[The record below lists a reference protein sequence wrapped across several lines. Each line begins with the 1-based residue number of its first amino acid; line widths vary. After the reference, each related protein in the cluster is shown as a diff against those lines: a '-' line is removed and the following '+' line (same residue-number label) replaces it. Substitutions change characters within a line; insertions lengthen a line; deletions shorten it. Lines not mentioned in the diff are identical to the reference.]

1 VSEERVAPRELRD
14 FLLSQGRPWITLED
28 AAVLLGTS
36 EPVAADALAYLR
48 EAHQFFSPSPGLY
61 VPLPPEYKS
70 WGALPAADFIDP
82 LMTHL
87 GHGYYV
93 GLLSAAE
100 LHGAAHQ
107 RPQAFQVVTDARVR
121 DRELGRARLR
131 FYVSAVAK
139 DVPTQRMNAATGQI
153 CVSTPATTA
162 LDLVARPS
170 AAGGLNNVAT
180 VLYEL
185 ADEGLLTASGW
196 SASAPWYPTAVL
208 RRTGWLL
215 DHVGAAAGQDG
226 LLDVAGKP
234 GPRVYLEPAVAHRGS
249 AANRWNLVVN
259 IDVEPDL

>member
-1 VSEERVAPRELRD
+1 MSGERVAPRELRD

-28 AAVLLGTS
+28 AAAILGTS
-36 EPVAADALAYLR
+36 EPIAADALAYLR
-48 EAHQFFSPSPGLY
+48 KVHQFFSPSPGLY

-87 GHGYYV
+87 RHGYYV

-107 RPQAFQVVTDARVR
+107 RLQVFQVITDARVR
-121 DRELGRARLR
+121 NRELGRARLR
-131 FYVSAVAK
+131 FYVSATAE
-139 DVPTQRMNAATGQI
+139 DVPTQRMNVATGQI
-153 CVSTPATTA
+153 RVSTPATTA
-162 LDLVARPS
+162 FDLVSRPS

-185 ADEGLLTASGW
+185 ADDGLLTASGW
-196 SASAPWYPTAVL
+196 SASASWYPAAIL

-215 DHVGAAAGQDG
+215 DQIGVAADQDG
-226 LLDVAGKP
+226 LLDAAGKP
-234 GPRVYLEPAVAHRGS
+234 GPRVYLDPTAAHRGS
-249 AANRWNLVVN
+249 GANRWNLVVN
-259 IDVEPDL
+259 TDVEPDL